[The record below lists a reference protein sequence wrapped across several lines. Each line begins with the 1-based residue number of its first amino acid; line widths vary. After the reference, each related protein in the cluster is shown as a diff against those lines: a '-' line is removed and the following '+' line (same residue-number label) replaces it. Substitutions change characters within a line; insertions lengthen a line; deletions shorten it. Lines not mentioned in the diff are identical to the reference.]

1 MSWSSPCVYQTIEH
15 LRRLLYEV
23 GLVWIVLQLV
33 VGLEVEDH
41 VQRLSVVRDL
51 LVQARQVE
59 LVLDVILI
67 NLAEKLI
74 SPESTE
80 PRDPGDLSG
89 ALQIYFVFILVP
101 EIRNLPLLSWTFFS

>member
-1 MSWSSPCVYQTIEH
+1 MDEPVEH
-15 LRRLLYEV
+15 LRCLLNEI
-23 GLVWIVLQLV
+23 GLVGVVLQLV
-33 VGLEVEDH
+33 VRLQVEDH

-51 LVQARQVE
+51 LVQAGQVE
-59 LVLDVILI
+59 LVLDVILV

-80 PRDPGDLSG
+80 PRDPGDLSQE
-89 ALQIYFVFILVP
+89 LEINFVFVP